1 MIMLLM
7 SKNKD
12 SIVNL
17 EYVEN
22 IYIGANGTSI
32 KMISNSGSGSQL
44 GAYTTSEETKM
55 ALNILSNRIKSNES
69 LIEMPTEKD
78 IQAEVVSLGVE
89 KQTCSTGKKT
99 KRRGGS

>member
-1 MIMLLM
+1 MLLM

-22 IYIGANGTSI
+22 VYIGANGTSI
-32 KMISNSGSGSQL
+32 KMISNSGNGSQL
-44 GAYTTSEETKM
+44 GAYTTSAETKM

-78 IQAEVVSLGVE
+78 IQAYVVSLGIE
-89 KQTCSTGKKT
+89 KPRHITGKKT
-99 KRRGGS
+99 KGHGGS

>member
-1 MIMLLM
+1 MLLM

-22 IYIGANGTSI
+22 VYIGANGTSI
-32 KMISNSGSGSQL
+32 KMISNSGNGSQL

-78 IQAEVVSLGVE
+78 IQAYVVSLGIE
-89 KQTCSTGKKT
+89 KPRHITGKKT
-99 KRRGGS
+99 KGHGGS